1 MPSARCLYWLGLAL
15 VVAGC
20 EGDAVSPD
28 SPPVPGDPGV
38 EVGPGSA
45 SVKGVMT
52 QGRVGATATVL
63 GDGRIVIIGGFIPK
77 KDADA
82 RAVAE
87 GRPEAM
93 ETILDTVEIYDPATG
108 QVTALA
114 SDPAS
119 PQTLYYPRTGHEALL
134 FPDADRIAVFGGYTQ
149 VSGVTS
155 VSSAVEVFRIAQS
168 DFQAVGSMPGLS
180 RPRVGHTASLLD
192 YRNAD
197 GKGEVFALV
206 AGGEGDARV
215 SYEVWSPA
223 GVKRVG
229 SIAVGPRWNHRA
241 VNVEGYYT
249 FLVGGE
255 DEDSTVGAIDVFDRE
270 TGAFLPNG
278 KIPQSLALGGRV
290 GHALAYDPVTRVV
303 YVTGGYTNKAR
314 TALEPRI
321 EVISTETGTG
331 LAPPTANF
339 RLDSARAYHQAATLV
354 GGRVLVSGGLDAMG
368 LAVSKTEVIGKT
380 GGQVS
385 AQAGVAL
392 FPARFGHRSIGM
404 SEDTAI
410 LVGGATPLTAGG
422 VALEAAVDVVHTP

>member
-1 MPSARCLYWLGLAL
+1 MAASARIMLGLLL
-15 VVAGC
+15 VLTAGC
-20 EGDAVSPD
+20 EGDSVSPD
-28 SPPVPGDPGV
+28 PPPVPGEPGI

-45 SVKGVMT
+45 SLKGVMA

-63 GDGRIVIIGGFIPK
+63 EDGRIVIIGGFIPK
-77 KDADA
+77 KGADP
-82 RAVAE
+82 RSVAE

-93 ETILDTVEIYDPATG
+93 ETILDTVEVYDPATG

-119 PQTLYYPRTGHEALL
+119 PQTLYYPRARHQALL

-149 VSGVTS
+149 VSGVIN
-155 VSSAVEVFRIAQS
+155 VSSAVEVFRIQEL
-168 DFQAVGSMPGLS
+168 DFQAVGSAPGLS

-192 YRNAD
+192 YRDGD

-249 FLVGGE
+249 FLIGGE
-255 DEDSTVGAIDVFDRE
+255 DADSTVGAIDVFDKDS
-270 TGAFLPNG
+270 GAFLSNG

-290 GHALAYDPVTRVV
+290 GHAVAYDPTSRVV
-303 YVTGGYTNKAR
+303 YVTGGYTDKGR
-314 TALEPRI
+314 TKLEPHI

-331 LAPPTANF
+331 LAPPTAGF
-339 RLDSARAYHQAATLV
+339 LLDHARAYHEAASLV
-354 GGRVLVSGGLDAMG
+354 GGRVLVSGGLDASG
-368 LAVSKTEVIGKT
+368 LAVSATEVIGRAS
-380 GGQVS
+380 GQVS
-385 AQAGVAL
+385 AQSGVAL
-392 FPARFGHRSIGM
+392 FPSRFGHLTIGM
-404 SEDTAI
+404 SADTAVLI
-410 LVGGATPLTAGG
+410 GGATPVTGGG
-422 VALEAAVDVVHTP
+422 VTLEPTVDVVHTP